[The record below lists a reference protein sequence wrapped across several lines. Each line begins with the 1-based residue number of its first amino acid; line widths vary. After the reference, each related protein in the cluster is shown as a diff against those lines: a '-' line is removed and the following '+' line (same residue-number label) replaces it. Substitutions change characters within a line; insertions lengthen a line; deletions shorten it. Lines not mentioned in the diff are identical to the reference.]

1 MTAAEPPEHELGQR
15 EFFRWAHALV
25 LAGDERFVS
34 VGPVD
39 ATLRQ
44 GLDDLAASVRRSV
57 WHLTYLPTWGQVRS
71 ARRLAAVASRGGI
84 DGRYVTDVRS
94 LERLP
99 MLTSHH
105 HTARVSH
112 VVAPLLVV
120 DARVVFIG
128 APRGHELA
136 AHAWRSTA
144 PAVVGAAV
152 RCVETVWASSTP
164 AVPPGQDPPFTRRM
178 VDIGFLLTDGSTDVD
193 IARQLGVSARTVS
206 ADVAEI
212 VRRLGARN
220 RAHAI
225 ALIGG
230 GTY

>member
-1 MTAAEPPEHELGQR
+1 MTRQVPHDDELAQR

-25 LAGDERFVS
+25 LAGDERFQD

-39 ATLRQ
+39 ASLRQ
-44 GLDDLAASVRRSV
+44 GLDDLASSVRRSV

-71 ARRLAAVASRGGI
+71 ARRLATVAARGDV

-94 LERLP
+94 LQRLP

-105 HTARVSH
+105 RAARVSH
-112 VVAPLLVV
+112 VVAPLLVI
-120 DARVVFIG
+120 DARLVFIG

-136 AHAWRSTA
+136 AHAWRTTA
-144 PAVVGAAV
+144 PAVVGAAI
-152 RCVETVWASSTP
+152 RCVETVWTTATP
-164 AVPPGQDPPFTRRM
+164 AVPPGEHPPFTRRM
-178 VDIGFLLTDGSTDVD
+178 VDIGFLLTDGSTDAE
-193 IARQLGVSARTVS
+193 IARQLNVSARTVS